1 MSGCT
6 WIRKWPVFNSF
17 DVECLAPVK
26 MYAGK
31 HAVAVP
37 SEGARFCCWCGRPLV
52 LVDPHPATRSGGE
65 G

>member
-1 MSGCT
+1 
-6 WIRKWPVFNSF
+6 VFNSF